1 MIQRVQSIY
10 LLIIALISILIL
22 FLNPKYASFTKVDSN
37 KTTQLGFTTT
47 TLADEAGE
55 QNVSKWINS
64 LMLISLGIGSLFAI
78 FLFKKR
84 ELQKKLCI
92 YISLIAALLT
102 IFMIMDYNTTKMQFP
117 NTSSYPGVFSVF
129 PVVIII
135 LGFLAWRGVRKD
147 EKLVKSMDRIR

>member
-22 FLNPKYASFTKVDSN
+22 FLNPKYASFTKADSN

-64 LMLISLGIGSLFAI
+64 LMLSHLIEFLLIVIFHIIFAKFEISQIDI
-78 FLFKKR
+78 NP
-84 ELQKKLCI
+84 LC
-92 YISLIAALLT
+92 SNSCS
-102 IFMIMDYNTTKMQFP
+102 FRN
-117 NTSSYPGVFSVF
+117 
-129 PVVIII
+129 
-135 LGFLAWRGVRKD
+135 LASRSGHRTD
-147 EKLVKSMDRIR
+147 QAGY